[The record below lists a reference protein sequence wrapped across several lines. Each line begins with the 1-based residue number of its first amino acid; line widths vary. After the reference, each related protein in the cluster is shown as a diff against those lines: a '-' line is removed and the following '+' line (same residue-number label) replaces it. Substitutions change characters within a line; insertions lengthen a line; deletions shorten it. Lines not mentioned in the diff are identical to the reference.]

1 MAVTR
6 CCQLAHLALSISY
19 TTKMVVTR
27 SSARSHDAPK
37 GPIKALTTAR
47 KGVNSSWR
55 ADARAPR
62 QTRPDAAAGQA
73 RPESPPREK
82 HIAPQ
87 RYLKKKK
94 MYASS
99 IPTQIGR
106 DSGNEEESED
116 GEELQSDDGES
127 DAADGQERVD
137 RTKPLQHPVLKRLLM
152 CFYSW
157 SRPDIRGRP
166 Q

>member
-6 CCQLAHLALSISY
+6 CCLLAHFTLSISY

-37 GPIKALTTAR
+37 GPIKALVTAR
-47 KGVNSSWR
+47 KGVNSSWG
-55 ADARAPR
+55 ADARASR
-62 QTRPDAAAGQA
+62 QTRSDAAAGQA

-94 MYASS
+94 KYASS

-106 DSGNEEESED
+106 DSGAEEEPED
-116 GEELQSDDGES
+116 GEEPQSDDGES
-127 DAADGQERVD
+127 DATDGQEQVD
-137 RTKPLQHPVLKRLLM
+137 RTNPYNIR
-152 CFYSW
+152 YW
-157 SRPDIRGRP
+157 SVY
-166 Q
+166 